1 MQKIANKRLNS
12 NARKQIHYLALV
24 FNDFFVLAL
33 LLIFG
38 ALMFWYAKS
47 IQTWPRNLWYYS
59 PLLALVFSISFGFGS
74 LVTLF
79 EHADQQFLLSLDDQL
94 EFYLKPMLKY
104 SMVLPTIILLL
115 VGGIA
120 FPFAFLRMAIHP
132 INYLIL
138 LVDMLLLKHVQHLL
152 QEHSL
157 YFNDKLHY
165 NTIAFAVIGY
175 FLILLG
181 ISQPL
186 VLLAIIVVAMVYIIR
201 QPLQGFNWNKAI
213 SQESQRKDRIDNFY
227 SMFTDVQ
234 DKKITISR
242 RKYLDFLIS
251 RKKQTANMFLFQ
263 RILLRDPEY
272 SNLLLRMIVFA
283 LLLIFMIQDYK
294 LNTFLAAI
302 VIFLTIYQLLPVA
315 NIYERNMMYHVQ
327 PISRSSRAVD
337 LAKVLQKFILL
348 QWLLISIGLVISSA
362 GNLQSLLYI
371 LGLFVLTL
379 ILLYVYLPV
388 KIGQTINKFKR

>member
-120 FPFAFLRMAIHP
+120 FPLAFLRMAIHP

-181 ISQPL
+181 IYQPL

-201 QPLQGFNWNKAI
+201 
-213 SQESQRKDRIDNFY
+213 
-227 SMFTDVQ
+227 
-234 DKKITISR
+234 
-242 RKYLDFLIS
+242 
-251 RKKQTANMFLFQ
+251 
-263 RILLRDPEY
+263 
-272 SNLLLRMIVFA
+272 
-283 LLLIFMIQDYK
+283 
-294 LNTFLAAI
+294 
-302 VIFLTIYQLLPVA
+302 
-315 NIYERNMMYHVQ
+315 
-327 PISRSSRAVD
+327 
-337 LAKVLQKFILL
+337 
-348 QWLLISIGLVISSA
+348 
-362 GNLQSLLYI
+362 
-371 LGLFVLTL
+371 
-379 ILLYVYLPV
+379 
-388 KIGQTINKFKR
+388 

>member
-12 NARKQIHYLALV
+12 NARKQIHYLALG

-79 EHADQQFLLSLDDQL
+79 EYADQQFLLSLDDQL

-379 ILLYVYLPV
+379 ILLYVYLPA
-388 KIGQTINKFKR
+388 KIGQTISKFKR